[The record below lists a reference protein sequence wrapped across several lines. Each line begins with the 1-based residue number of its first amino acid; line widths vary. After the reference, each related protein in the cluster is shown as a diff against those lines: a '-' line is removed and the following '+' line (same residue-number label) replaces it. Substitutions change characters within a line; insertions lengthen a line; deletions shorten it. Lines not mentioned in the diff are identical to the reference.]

1 MDLCPKCNSELE
13 ENELDFDG
21 MTEGQQANYTAEFRD
36 KLCPKC
42 GYEIEQ
48 DFG

>member
-21 MTEGQQANYTAEFRD
+21 MTEGQQA
-36 KLCPKC
+36 
-42 GYEIEQ
+42 IM
-48 DFG
+48 